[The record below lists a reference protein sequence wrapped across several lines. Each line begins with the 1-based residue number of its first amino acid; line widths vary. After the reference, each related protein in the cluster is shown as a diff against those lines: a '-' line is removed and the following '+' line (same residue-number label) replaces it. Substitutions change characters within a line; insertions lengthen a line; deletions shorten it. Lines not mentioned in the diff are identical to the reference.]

1 MIPRIHQFMAAP
13 PATMFRTFMRRQ
25 APGLRTRFTQH
36 QRRANSSNSG
46 TEPPKPKRESDPIPV
61 PNTVAT
67 IPLWQRLGPLTRAAE
82 GYARAQ
88 RKRPLT
94 TQFISSLV
102 IYFCADLSAQNMS
115 GNEYNPERTA
125 RSLIIGALSSI
136 PSYKWFIFLSQNFNY
151 TSRLLSLATKVVVNQ
166 VCFTPIFNSYF
177 FGMQAFLAGDNFE
190 QIIER
195 IRRTVPVSIVNSCKL
210 WPAVTAFSF
219 SFIPME
225 YRSVFSGV
233 IAVGWQ
239 TYLSFLNRQAEVVE
253 EAEEADVRAHP
264 KKAHAVQSIAV
275 HEGAAKME
283 ARRQLSTLP
292 ELRVN
297 SVSGSDICKSST
309 PRSRTNAEPLSAGQD
324 QQLFSAMASVCLRSG
339 RVQNALRAARNPALV
354 RPRLPSNTLP
364 RRHASTGTGSSS
376 ESNAGSNLKLA
387 LYGTALAGSLYV
399 SYLYV
404 TDTRA
409 SIHRW
414 LVPPMLRFIY
424 SDAEEAHHAGT
435 TMMKSLYDLGLH
447 IRERDRTLAQHPA
460 LASEVYGFQLANPI
474 GISAGLDKHADIPDA
489 LFALGAGVVEVGG
502 CTPRPQEGNPKPRVF
517 RVPSID
523 GMVNRYGLNSRGAVS
538 MAGTLRERVRRF
550 ARKAGVTEQQ
560 VLDGEAGVPAGS
572 LLPGRL
578 LAVQIAKNKETDERD
593 VKAVTQD
600 YVYCVQALAKYA
612 DILVVNVSS
621 PNTPGLRDLQATE
634 PLTRLLSAVVDEAA
648 KADRKVRPKVM
659 VKVSPDEEEDAQ
671 VEGIVQAVCNSG
683 VDGVIVGNTT
693 KRRTGVVPKGVQLSA
708 KEQKALMETGGYSG
722 PEMYGRT
729 LELVKRYRQKLDSQT
744 LQSGSADEAAAIPSV
759 DGTLSGKVHDLI
771 EGKDTPRKVI
781 FATGGITNGEQ
792 ALKILNAGA
801 SVAMVYTG
809 LTYGGPGTITRIKN
823 ELVDQA

>member
-1 MIPRIHQFMAAP
+1 MA
-13 PATMFRTFMRRQ
+13 TTTTLFRVFLRRQ
-25 APGLRTRFTQH
+25 TLGAQGLRNRLAQQQ
-36 QRRANSSNSG
+36 QRRANSSS
-46 TEPPKPKRESDPIPV
+46 EVPKPKRAEDPIPV
-61 PNTVAT
+61 PNTITT
-67 IPLWQRLGPLTRAAE
+67 IPLWQRLGPLTRAGE

-115 GNEYNPERTA
+115 GNDYNPERTM
-125 RSLIIGALSSI
+125 RSLIIGAISSI

-151 TSRLLSLATKVVVNQ
+151 ASRLLSLATKVVVNQ

-177 FGMQAFLAGDNFE
+177 FGMQAFLAGDNFD
-190 QIIER
+190 QIIDR
-195 IRRTVPVSIVNSCKL
+195 IRQCVPVSIVNSCKL

-253 EAEEADVRAHP
+253 EAEEVQERS
-264 KKAHAVQSIAV
+264 HAVPAIAA
-275 HEGAAKME
+275 HE
-283 ARRQLSTLP
+283 T
-292 ELRVN
+292 
-297 SVSGSDICKSST
+297 
-309 PRSRTNAEPLSAGQD
+309 
-324 QQLFSAMASVCLRSG
+324 
-339 RVQNALRAARNPALV
+339 RNPTTV
-354 RPRLPSNTLP
+354 RPRLPSNIP
-364 RRHASTGTGSSS
+364 RRHASTGTGSST
-376 ESNAGSNLKLA
+376 ESQAGSGLKTGLYSIA
-387 LYGTALAGSLYV
+387 LVGSLYV

-409 SIHRW
+409 SIHA
-414 LVPPMLRFIY
+414 LSPMLMRFAW
-424 SDAEEAHHAGT
+424 SDAEDAHHAGT
-435 TMMKSLYDLGLH
+435 GMMKTLYDLGLH
-447 IRERDRTLAQHPA
+447 IRERDRTLAEHPA
-460 LASEVYGFQLANPI
+460 LATEVYGMKLSNPI

-489 LFALGAGVVEVGG
+489 LFALGAGIVEVGG
-502 CTPRPQEGNPKPRVF
+502 CTPRPQDGNPRPRVF
-517 RVPSID
+517 RVPSLD
-523 GMVNRYGLNSRGAVS
+523 GMINRYGLNSRGADS
-538 MAGTLRERVRRF
+538 MAITLRERVRKF
-550 ARKAGVTEQQ
+550 ARKVGATEQE

-578 LAVQIAKNKETDERD
+578 LAVQIAKNKETDQKD
-593 VKAVTQD
+593 VNAVAQD
-600 YVYCVQALAKYA
+600 YVYCVQRLARYA

-634 PLTRLLSAVVDEAA
+634 PLTRLLGAVVQEAR
-648 KADRKVRPKVM
+648 KVDRKVAPKVM

-671 VEGIVQAVCNSG
+671 IEGIVQAVCSSG

-693 KRRTGVVPKGVQLSA
+693 NRRTGIVPQGVKLTV
-708 KEQKALMETGGYSG
+708 KEQKALQETGGYSG
-722 PEMYGRT
+722 PAMYSRT
-729 LELVKRYRQKLDSQT
+729 LDLVGRYRKKLDAQT
-744 LQSGSADEAAAIPSV
+744 LQTGSAEEAAAIPDV
-759 DGTLSGKVHDLI
+759 DGSLSGKLHDLI

-809 LTYGGPGTITRIKN
+809 LTYGGPGTITKIKR
-823 ELVDQA
+823 EIKDQA

>member
-61 PNTVAT
+61 PNTVVT

-264 KKAHAVQSIAV
+264 KKAHAVQGIAV

-283 ARRQLSTLP
+283 A
-292 ELRVN
+292 
-297 SVSGSDICKSST
+297 
-309 PRSRTNAEPLSAGQD
+309 
-324 QQLFSAMASVCLRSG
+324 
-339 RVQNALRAARNPALV
+339 
-354 RPRLPSNTLP
+354 
-364 RRHASTGTGSSS
+364 
-376 ESNAGSNLKLA
+376 
-387 LYGTALAGSLYV
+387 
-399 SYLYV
+399 
-404 TDTRA
+404 
-409 SIHRW
+409 
-414 LVPPMLRFIY
+414 
-424 SDAEEAHHAGT
+424 
-435 TMMKSLYDLGLH
+435 
-447 IRERDRTLAQHPA
+447 
-460 LASEVYGFQLANPI
+460 
-474 GISAGLDKHADIPDA
+474 
-489 LFALGAGVVEVGG
+489 
-502 CTPRPQEGNPKPRVF
+502 
-517 RVPSID
+517 
-523 GMVNRYGLNSRGAVS
+523 
-538 MAGTLRERVRRF
+538 
-550 ARKAGVTEQQ
+550 
-560 VLDGEAGVPAGS
+560 
-572 LLPGRL
+572 
-578 LAVQIAKNKETDERD
+578 
-593 VKAVTQD
+593 
-600 YVYCVQALAKYA
+600 
-612 DILVVNVSS
+612 
-621 PNTPGLRDLQATE
+621 
-634 PLTRLLSAVVDEAA
+634 
-648 KADRKVRPKVM
+648 
-659 VKVSPDEEEDAQ
+659 
-671 VEGIVQAVCNSG
+671 
-683 VDGVIVGNTT
+683 
-693 KRRTGVVPKGVQLSA
+693 
-708 KEQKALMETGGYSG
+708 
-722 PEMYGRT
+722 
-729 LELVKRYRQKLDSQT
+729 
-744 LQSGSADEAAAIPSV
+744 
-759 DGTLSGKVHDLI
+759 
-771 EGKDTPRKVI
+771 
-781 FATGGITNGEQ
+781 
-792 ALKILNAGA
+792 
-801 SVAMVYTG
+801 
-809 LTYGGPGTITRIKN
+809 
-823 ELVDQA
+823 